1 MIRTREGRVLRRL
14 SSWPGAVELVIEVA
28 GEGEFRGLAY
38 PELVGTPDPGDTV
51 LVNTTAVA
59 LGLGTGGY
67 LLVIAILSRPAA
79 PAEAGP
85 GHLVKARY
93 LPLQPVVLGLDEEA
107 SPHREAVLA
116 TSSLDGTPV
125 VIADL
130 HSALP
135 AIVAGVRADRP
146 DARVAYVMTDGGAL
160 PAWFSRTLAGLSAAE
175 WLVGVVTAGQCFGGT
190 LEAVTVHSGML
201 ACRAVLHADVIVVT
215 QGPGNLGTASPWSF
229 TGVAAGEAVNAA
241 HVLGG
246 RPVASLRISGADPRG
261 RHYGLSH
268 HSRTSYGLVAL
279 APGRRRRAGRPARRA
294 RFGRTHRAAFAGQPA
309 PHRRRGHRG
318 TDAGPARM
326 PRPAHQHGPGA
337 RRGPGLL
344 PRGGGGGP
352 ARGEAGQ
359 PTFLRSTTKTSVA
372 FAGICGGAPAAP

>member
-38 PELVGTPDPGDTV
+38 PKLVGTPDPGDTV

-116 TSSLDGTPV
+116 TSSLDGIPV

-201 ACRAVLHADVIVVT
+201 ACRAVLRAEVIVVT

-246 RPVASLRISGADPRG
+246 RPVASLRISGADPRA

-268 HSRTSYGLVAL
+268 HSSTSYGLIAL
-279 APGRRRRAGRPARRA
+279 APADVVVPADLPDELTSAVRSGLPSLGSRHRIVDVDTKGLMPALHGCPVRLTSMGRGLDTDPAYFLAAAAAGRHAARLVS
-294 RFGRTHRAAFAGQPA
+294 
-309 PHRRRGHRG
+309 
-318 TDAGPARM
+318 
-326 PRPAHQHGPGA
+326 RP
-337 RRGPGLL
+337 
-344 PRGGGGGP
+344 
-352 ARGEAGQ
+352 
-359 PTFLRSTTKTSVA
+359 S
-372 FAGICGGAPAAP
+372 